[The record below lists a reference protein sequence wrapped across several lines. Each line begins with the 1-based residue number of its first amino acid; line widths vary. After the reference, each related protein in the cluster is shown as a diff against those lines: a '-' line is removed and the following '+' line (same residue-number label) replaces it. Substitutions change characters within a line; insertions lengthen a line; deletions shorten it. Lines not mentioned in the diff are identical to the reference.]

1 MAAHEIAMEMGGEVA
16 AALVGG
22 RPVVALES
30 TIITHG
36 LPYPENLA
44 MARGVEEV
52 VRARGAVPATI
63 ALVKGVP
70 VVGLEPAQIEALA
83 SDKTAGKASARDLAV
98 MMVRGESAGTT
109 VSSTMLL
116 AERAGIRVFATGG
129 IGGVHRGAETT
140 FDVSADLIEL
150 GRTGV
155 AVVCAGSKSI
165 LDIPKTLEVLETQR
179 VPVIA
184 FGTDEFPAF
193 YTPHSGHA
201 AGLRLDSPDQI
212 ARAIRLHQRLGVGTG
227 LLIANPIP
235 ADAALDAKA
244 IEVTIAQAVADAD
257 AQGIGG
263 KALTPFLL
271 ARINEL
277 TKGGSLTANIA
288 LVRNNAD
295 LAARIAV
302 ALAAHP

>member
-1 MAAHEIAMEMGGEVA
+1 MAAHEIAMEMGAEVA
-16 AALVGG
+16 AALADG

-70 VVGLEPAQIEALA
+70 VVGLEAAQIEALA
-83 SDKTAGKASARDLAV
+83 ADRTAGKASARDLAV

-116 AERAGIRVFATGG
+116 AEHAGIRVFATGG

-140 FDVSADLIEL
+140 FDISADLIEL

-179 VPVIA
+179 VPVIS

-193 YTPHSGHA
+193 YTPHSGQP
-201 AGLRLDSPDQI
+201 AGLRLDTPEQI

-235 ADAALDAKA
+235 ASAALDAKA
-244 IEVTIAQAVADAD
+244 IEVTIAKAVADAD

-302 ALAAHP
+302 ALAATP

>member
-1 MAAHEIAMEMGGEVA
+1 MAAHEIAMEMGGEVE
-16 AALVGG
+16 AALADGK
-22 RPVVALES
+22 PVVALES

-140 FDVSADLIEL
+140 FDISADLIEL

-193 YTPHSGHA
+193 YTPHSGHQ
-201 AGLRLDSPDQI
+201 AGLRLDTPEQV

-235 ADAALDAKA
+235 ADAALDARA
-244 IEVTIAQAVADAD
+244 IEVTIAEAVADAD
-257 AQGIGG
+257 AKGIGG

-277 TKGGSLTANIA
+277 TKGGSLAANIA